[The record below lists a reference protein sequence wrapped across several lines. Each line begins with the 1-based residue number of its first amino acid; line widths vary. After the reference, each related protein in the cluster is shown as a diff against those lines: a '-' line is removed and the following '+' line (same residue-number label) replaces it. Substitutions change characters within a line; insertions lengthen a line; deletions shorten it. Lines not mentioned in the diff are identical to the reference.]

1 MTVQQQIEGKL
12 AAAFA
17 PSHLEVENESH
28 RHSVPAGSESHF
40 RVVIVSERFDGQRR
54 LARHQAVNRL
64 LADELRNQ
72 IHALA
77 IETHTAREWAAKGG
91 IAAQS
96 PECLGGSKSDT

>member
-54 LARHQAVNRL
+54 LARHQSVNRL

-77 IETHTAREWAAKGG
+77 IETHTAGEWAAKGG

-96 PECLGGSKSDT
+96 PECLGGSKSDK